1 MRVFNDAEGRDWTLD
16 LNIASAR
23 PLSEFCKKSNP
34 PVNLFDATSFLAAVG
49 DILFAVDCLS
59 VLTSEQRNKR
69 GMTPADFGRALKGK
83 YAYEAQR
90 ALTEEY
96 ADFFPDPATAG
107 VIRNS
112 LRRLSESSKRE
123 EEVVRK
129 VMDQVIRQREERLE
143 ILSRSLDGGS
153 ASLPGSPDAAGSE
166 PTISG
171 SPTPNS
177 TRSPKRATGRNGSG
191 SPRARSTRTPT

>member
-23 PLSEFCKKSNP
+23 PLSEFCKKADP

-49 DILFAVDCLS
+49 DIIFAVDCLS
-59 VLTSEQRNKR
+59 VLCAGQRETR

-83 YAYEAQR
+83 SAYEAQR

-96 ADFFPDPATAG
+96 VDFFPDPATAG

-112 LRRLSESSKRE
+112 LRRLNDSSKRE
-123 EEVVRK
+123 EKVVQK
-129 VMDQVIRQREERLE
+129 VMEQVIRQREERLR
-143 ILSRSLDGGS
+143 ILEENLSGGS
-153 ASLPGSPDAAGSE
+153 SSSGASQDGAGSE
-166 PTISG
+166 PITAS
-171 SPTPNS
+171 
-177 TRSPKRATGRNGSG
+177 
-191 SPRARSTRTPT
+191 